1 MADQARDKND
11 ARLTERGR
19 ATRNRILRAATDMM
33 YVRGVAATTLDDVR
47 TASGTSKSQLYRH
60 YPDKDAL
67 MRDVVTLQASEVLEW
82 HQQYLTRLKSLRG
95 LERWR
100 DALVERVALRE
111 GAYGCPLGSL
121 ASELADQ
128 DEGIRKTLAQHF
140 EEWEGL
146 LRAGLERARDS
157 GTLRPDADPA
167 ALATGMM
174 AAVQG
179 GYLLAQTARDPGPM
193 KLSLDMAIDHI
204 RAYAADEG
212 S

>member
-1 MADQARDKND
+1 MADQARDDNG

-19 ATRNRILRAATDMM
+19 ATRDRILRAATDMM

-67 MRDVVTLQASEVLEW
+67 MRDVVARQASEVLEW
-82 HQQYLTRLKSLRG
+82 NRQYLLRLKSVRG

-100 DALVERVALRE
+100 DAMVERVALRE

-128 DEGIRKTLAQHF
+128 DETIRKTLAGHF

-146 LRAGLERARDS
+146 IRAGLERARDS
-157 GTLRPDADPA
+157 GALRPDADPA
-167 ALATGMM
+167 ALATGLM

-193 KLSLDMAIDHI
+193 KISLDMAIAHI
-204 RAYAADEG
+204 RTYAAHG
-212 S
+212 